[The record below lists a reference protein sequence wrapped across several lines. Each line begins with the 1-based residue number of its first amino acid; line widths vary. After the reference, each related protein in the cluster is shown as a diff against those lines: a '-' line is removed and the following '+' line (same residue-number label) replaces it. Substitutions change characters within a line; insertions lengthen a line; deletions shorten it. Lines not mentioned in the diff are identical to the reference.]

1 MLIITVMIFSS
12 HDFFLNPQKLD
23 QNRFTLCMF
32 YNFSLLSMN
41 IPVRRK
47 HLSGLL
53 EIIKIIS
60 PVNENHACVDMQYR
74 RQHHPEK

>member
-12 HDFFLNPQKLD
+12 HDIFLNPQKLD
-23 QNRFTLCMF
+23 QNRLTLCMF

-47 HLSGLL
+47 RLSGLL
-53 EIIKIIS
+53 EIIS